1 MTCYQP
7 LKGSFTELTGA
18 ALSVD
23 LEDGRAELMGDGMVV
38 VDQLDPTQPKG
49 GEHQRVVLSDGDLE
63 RLGASR
69 ALSVALDDGRAEML
83 GDGLWVIDQTD
94 DEQRGAARHQRVVL
108 SRDDVAK
115 LAAAV
120 S

>member
-7 LKGSFTELTGA
+7 LKGSFVELTGA

-23 LEDGRAELMGDGMVV
+23 LDDGRAELMGDGMVV

-49 GEHQRVVLSDGDLE
+49 RQHQRVVLSSEDLG
-63 RLGASR
+63 RLEVAG
-69 ALSVALDDGRAEML
+69 ALSVVLEDGRAELM

-94 DEQRGAARHQRVVL
+94 GERRGAARHQRAVL
-108 SRDDVAK
+108 NQEDIAK
-115 LAAAV
+115 LRSAV
-120 S
+120 A